1 MRFLVTVMLT
11 AVAANASAAT
21 DPIAE
26 CRARHGSDPAAHISC
41 LEDALR
47 ARLAAASA
55 TPSPAA
61 VKATPAVEAK
71 PAANTGAIAAA
82 AVAAPAASAEPT
94 GLGAEQ
100 AKARQRPL
108 DAPPERAD
116 VRIVSSSYNS
126 EGLGTFRMADGQV
139 WRETTPAPQRHK
151 LKPGREYPGRIE
163 TSKIGG
169 YRLYIEGRTWMY
181 KVERLK

>member
-1 MRFLVTVMLT
+1 MRFLVTVVLT
-11 AVAANASAAT
+11 AVAAVASAAT

-26 CRARHGSDPAAHISC
+26 CRARHGNDPAAHIAC

-47 ARLAAASA
+47 SRVPTPSA
-55 TPSPAA
+55 TPSPA
-61 VKATPAVEAK
+61 VVTPTAAVEAK
-71 PAANTGAIAAA
+71 PAANAGAMATAAT
-82 AVAAPAASAEPT
+82 AASAASAKPT

-108 DAPPERAD
+108 DAPPERSD

-151 LKPGREYPGRIE
+151 LKPGQEYAGRIE

-169 YRLYIEGRTWMY
+169 YRLYVEGRTWMY

>member
-1 MRFLVTVMLT
+1 MRFLVTVVLT
-11 AVAANASAAT
+11 AVAAVASAAT

-26 CRARHGSDPAAHISC
+26 CRARHGSDPAAHIAC

-47 ARLAAASA
+47 ARVPAPAAP
-55 TPSPAA
+55 PSPTAA
-61 VKATPAVEAK
+61 KATPAVEAK
-71 PAANTGAIAAA
+71 PAANAGAVATAAA
-82 AVAAPAASAEPT
+82 TAPAASPEPT

-108 DAPPERAD
+108 DAPPERVD
-116 VRIVSSSYNS
+116 VRIVSSSYNF

-151 LKPGREYPGRIE
+151 LKPGQEYAGRIE

-169 YRLYIEGRTWMY
+169 YRLYLEGRTWMY

>member
-1 MRFLVTVMLT
+1 MRLLVTVMLT
-11 AVAANASAAT
+11 AMAASASAGT

-26 CRARHGSDPAAHISC
+26 CRAQHGSNPNAHIAC
-41 LEDALR
+41 LENALR
-47 ARLAAASA
+47 ARMPTPAPTSAPAAAKSTPAAQAAPAPNAAAIAPAAASA
-55 TPSPAA
+55 
-61 VKATPAVEAK
+61 PAV
-71 PAANTGAIAAA
+71 G
-82 AVAAPAASAEPT
+82 VEPT

-108 DAPPERAD
+108 DAPPEQAA

-151 LKPGREYPGRIE
+151 LKPGQEYAGRIE

-169 YRLYIEGRTWMY
+169 YRMYLDGRTWMY

>member
-1 MRFLVTVMLT
+1 MRSLAIVVLA
-11 AVAANASAAT
+11 AVAESASAGA

-26 CRARHGSDPAAHISC
+26 CRAAHGSDAAAHIAC

-47 ARLAAASA
+47 TRV
-55 TPSPAA
+55 PSPAA
-61 VKATPAVEAK
+61 PV
-71 PAANTGAIAAA
+71 
-82 AVAAPAASAEPT
+82 VASDASAPPEPT

-100 AKARQRPL
+100 AKAHQRPL
-108 DAPPERAD
+108 DAAPERVD
-116 VRIVSSSYNS
+116 VRIVSSGYNA

-139 WRETTPAPQRHK
+139 WRETTPAPKRYK
-151 LKPGREYPGRIE
+151 LKPSQEYVGRIE

-169 YRLYIEGRTWMY
+169 YRLYIEGKTWMF